1 MVHLGNV
8 EHMLATHALDLAQE
22 EAVNRVRVAALQFA
36 LVILEVVPA
45 CADQQVAIRRIREAL
60 MVSNAAIA
68 LRGEG

>member
-1 MVHLGNV
+1 MVHLGNI
-8 EHMLATHALDLAQE
+8 EHILAYHALDGGQA
-22 EAVNRVRVAALQFA
+22 EAVNRVRIAAQEFA
-36 LVILEVVPA
+36 LVVLEVVPA